1 MTCCARPASLVTSLA
16 ILLLVLGELLAQPLA
31 LVRQVPAVAAVLLHQ
46 LVPLPRQAR
55 HLGRGLLQ
63 LGAGVGV
70 LQLQL
75 VLLDGEQLL
84 LGPPPLGCPHCH
96 SSLHLNVYCVCDVC
110 NGIVYCCVVCD
121 VV

>member
-1 MTCCARPASLVTSLA
+1 MTCCTRLASLVTSLA

-31 LVRQVPAVAAVLLHQ
+31 LVRQVPAVAEVLLHQ

-75 VLLDGEQLL
+75 VLLDGEQLQLVL
-84 LGPPPLGCPHCH
+84 LLSAVPTAIPASTLMCI
-96 SSLHLNVYCVCDVC
+96 VCV
-110 NGIVYCCVVCD
+110 ICVM
-121 VV
+121 

>member
-1 MTCCARPASLVTSLA
+1 MLHQARLPGHQPRNSPAGTWRATRPASCPGAPGPGCSCGTA
-16 ILLLVLGELLAQPLA
+16 P
-31 LVRQVPAVAAVLLHQ
+31 PAGPAPA
-46 LVPLPRQAR
+46 P
-55 HLGRGLLQ
+55 GLLQ

-84 LGPPPLGCPHCH
+84 PGPPPLGCPHCH

-110 NGIVYCCVVCD
+110 NAIVYSCIV
-121 VV
+121 

>member
-1 MTCCARPASLVTSLA
+1 MTCCTRPASLVTSLA
-16 ILLLVLGELLAQPLA
+16 ILLLVLGELLAQPLG
-31 LVRQVPAVAAVLLHQ
+31 LVRKVAAVAEVLLHQ

-96 SSLHLNVYCVCDVC
+96 SSLHLNVYSVCDVC

>member
-1 MTCCARPASLVTSLA
+1 MTCCTRPASLVTSLA
-16 ILLLVLGELLAQPLA
+16 ILLLVLSELLTQPLA
-31 LVRQVPAVAAVLLHQ
+31 LVRQVPAVAEVLLHQ

-75 VLLDGEQLL
+75 VLLDGEQLQL
-84 LGPPPLGCPHCH
+84 
-96 SSLHLNVYCVCDVC
+96 VCVMCIMGLC
-110 NGIVYCCVVCD
+110 IVVWCVMLCD

>member
-1 MTCCARPASLVTSLA
+1 M
-16 ILLLVLGELLAQPLA
+16 
-31 LVRQVPAVAAVLLHQ
+31 RQVPAVAEVLLHQ
-46 LVPLPRQAR
+46 LVPRQAR

-84 LGPPPLGCPHCH
+84 LGPPPLGYPHCH

>member
-1 MTCCARPASLVTSLA
+1 MTCCTRPASLVTSLA

-31 LVRQVPAVAAVLLHQ
+31 LVRQVPAVAEVLLHQ
-46 LVPLPRQAR
+46 LVPRQAG

-75 VLLDGEQLL
+75 VLLDGEQL
-84 LGPPPLGCPHCH
+84 GPPPHGCPHCH
-96 SSLHLNVYCVCDVC
+96 VSLHLNVYCVCDVC
-110 NGIVYCCVVCD
+110 NAIVYSCIV
-121 VV
+121 

>member
-1 MTCCARPASLVTSLA
+1 MTCCTRPASLVTSLA

-31 LVRQVPAVAAVLLHQ
+31 LVRQVPAVAEVLLHQ
-46 LVPLPRQAR
+46 LVPRQAR

-84 LGPPPLGCPHCH
+84 PGPPPLGCPHCH

>member
-1 MTCCARPASLVTSLA
+1 MTCCTRPASLVTSLA

-46 LVPLPRQAR
+46 LVPLPRKAR

-63 LGAGVGV
+63 LGAGVEV

-75 VLLDGEQLL
+75 VLLDGEQLKDAT
-84 LGPPPLGCPHCH
+84 
-96 SSLHLNVYCVCDVC
+96 NEF
-110 NGIVYCCVVCD
+110 
-121 VV
+121 